1 MNRLSKIIK
10 KATGITLAFTMVTSS
25 ISVMAAPSECAQN
38 MNSDNNQTVVLS
50 DAQPEVMNNAQPEV
64 VGNAQVGSAIDNRLT
79 WGAIEDIVNVSEP
92 SGQSVGYIDKG
103 IWRTR
108 NDCKEYAD
116 NMSDGWYVLNGVKT
130 TSNTVT
136 IHGKVNLIL
145 ADDSYLHANNGI
157 YITQGSELI
166 IWTQSNSLGGRTGRI
181 DAHPENGPGIGAVRD
196 TMGGSLTIN
205 GGIIDAKGGK
215 YAAGI
220 GGGRG
225 EKSGFG
231 NITINDGFVYATG
244 GDYAAGIGFGHRN
257 WTIGVVTINGGEV
270 KATGG
275 QYAAGIGGS
284 EDRSGMIVTINGGTV
299 DATGGDNGAGIG
311 GGNEGDQGGK
321 ITINGGKV
329 NAYSRLGASA
339 IGGGGQHDY
348 GVFHPHRE
356 NNGGE
361 VEINGGE
368 VNATGG
374 EYAST
379 AIGGGDNG
387 TNGPITINGGVVNAK
402 MENKGDT
409 AGAAIGSRGK
419 QKGTITINN
428 GVVTATSLG
437 AGAAIGGKKDASVIN
452 INGGTVTAIAQDGAG
467 IGGGGTGR
475 ESNSITGGNC
485 GKITITNGD
494 VTAISYG
501 KGAGIGNGQRANGG
515 SITITGG
522 NVSASSGDYNSAI
535 WAKLNFTTPNNPGI
549 GLAWTGAV
557 RGLIYLM
564 TMGDVGGAGI
574 GGGYKGGG
582 VDVKITGGN
591 VAAYAK
597 HSGSR
602 GIGRGEGGSSD
613 GKLEIYDEAVVSA
626 GNDITKVAPVKKD
639 IAEASCRNNRGVVI
653 RKCDHTNAEYKDKNV
668 HVHEINCP
676 YCKATGKVAEQKH
689 TFDSQTHKCV
699 CGRTQYKSNYNIIN
713 NARIVD
719 PENQTTRTIS
729 DGTAMYPGEYITVG
743 DTMTI
748 KLANTNCIQDLEVSY
763 QNGNQKEVVKPI
775 EYKTEKDGTIVAKYT
790 MPAHDID
797 VNYTVDAKPLN
808 YGSAQLE
815 YAPRAAKGLVYNG
828 KSQDLLISGTAKNGK
843 IYYAFGKD
851 DKTAPAFDGAYG
863 EVTNSD
869 NNSSRTW
876 NTHWPQATNAGTYYV
891 WYMVKGDEGYTDIAP
906 KCITCEIK
914 SVESANKDTKTVKG
928 SVRDITEDL
937 FRNIG
942 KAKTKKQVKTSVEV
956 YTNNYNGDA
965 KFDIEVGGKKLSQ
978 QKSGDTFE
986 VAQGDKLKIVIPAS
1000 VDADKNV
1007 QLFYS
1012 KRDGIASTA
1021 TPTIKKVNEDGSLH
1035 VEYEIPGY
1043 DNRLVIRLNKNV
1055 PQDTKQAT
1063 NETSNRTE
1071 EKVAAQLKKI
1081 AYEAPKANKG
1091 LISNGKAQALIKV
1104 GSAKGGKMYYAL
1116 GKSSETAPE
1125 FDGLSDKSD
1134 KTWGIGAPKASEPGK
1149 YYVWY
1154 MVKGDEG
1161 YEDVEPSFVEVEI
1174 GKSVQQ
1180 KKEAVEEDED
1190 DYDDIGDEDELAY
1203 TKTDNVA
1210 PTETP
1215 TPKAVTPKAKQ
1226 PVVTTTDNSKL
1237 TDAVEV
1243 QPEEKEEGVNIWLE
1257 ATDITDSIDE
1267 NSKTVLYNR
1276 FSDYEI
1282 PIIYDLS
1289 MYMKVGDKEPVDVV
1303 DLSEEVELGL
1313 ELPNR
1318 YVKEDRDYVLIRLNS
1333 DDPKDVTIVNPIDF
1347 DKVHSELIIKTDK
1360 ICPFAIA
1367 YVAEKAAFEEQTVT
1381 INVPSLISPKAKEG
1395 LYYSGKGMELVTEG
1409 IAKGG
1414 TIYYA
1419 IGDSEGNEPEFDG
1432 QTDKTNKK
1440 WNTSVP
1446 KAKDVG
1452 KYNVWYKVIGAD
1464 GYMDLDASYVVSE
1477 IKEVPVIPQ
1486 PTVVPEKGKVVDV
1499 TENPDIEDKNPKKA
1513 KIEDDKKIQPKS
1525 EEKPSVT
1532 PQDEEE
1538 DIYDEDDGI
1547 IYWIEAHDI
1556 TDTLTEEDIT
1566 IIYNLYRN
1574 YYIGKLFDLTLTMQV
1589 GEELYDVT
1597 ELEEKI
1603 PISVEVP
1610 EDIVNPGRKYI
1621 IYMIEDDG
1629 EFFDTTVIRPTSYDE
1644 NTRRLTFETD
1654 KIKPFIIAYTDD
1666 PEEKDI
1672 IEFNDEDEIQRPL
1685 TNRSTVVSDN
1695 TPSGNVTVTPPAV
1708 PTQTVS
1714 MPDNKASTVS
1724 YQNTDGT
1731 TIKLTSAKTG
1741 EGVVGFVLE
1750 IIINIGSLL

>member
-10 KATGITLAFTMVTSS
+10 KATGITLAVTMVTSS
-25 ISVMAAPSECAQN
+25 MGVMAAPAADTQDV
-38 MNSDNNQTVVLS
+38 NSDNNQTVVLS

-64 VGNAQVGSAIDNRLT
+64 VNDVQAGSVTDNRLT

-92 SGQSVGYIDKG
+92 SGQSVGYIEKG

-130 TSNTVT
+130 TSNAVT

-257 WTIGVVTINGGEV
+257 WKMGVLTISGGEV

-275 QYAAGIGGS
+275 DRAAGIGGS

-613 GKLEIYDEAVVSA
+613 GKLEIYDEAVVSV

-676 YCKATGKVAEQKH
+676 YCKATGKVVEQKH
-689 TFDSQTHKCV
+689 TFDPQTHKCV
-699 CGRTQYKSNYNIIN
+699 CGRTEHKVNFNTIN

-719 PENQTTRTIS
+719 PGDNAKKRKSDGSILIPGQYITAGDTIS
-729 DGTAMYPGEYITVG
+729 FTLG
-743 DTMTI
+743 
-748 KLANTNCIQDLEVSY
+748 NTNCIQDIEVSY
-763 QNGNQKEVVKPI
+763 KNGDNKEIVKPI
-775 EYKTEKDGTIVAKYT
+775 EYKTESNGTIVAKYT

-869 NNSSRTW
+869 NNGSRTW

-928 SVRDITEDL
+928 TVRDITEDL
-937 FRNIG
+937 FRNID

-956 YTNNYNGDA
+956 YTNNYSDDA

-986 VAQGDKLKIVIPAS
+986 VTQGDKIKIDIPAS

-1012 KRDGIASTA
+1012 KRDGVTSTV

-1035 VEYEIPGY
+1035 VEYEMPGY
-1043 DNRLVIRLNKNV
+1043 DSRLVIRLNKNV
-1055 PQDTKQAT
+1055 PQDTKQTA
-1063 NETSNRTE
+1063 NETTNQTE
-1071 EKVAAQLKKI
+1071 EKVVAQLKKI
-1081 AYEAPKANKG
+1081 SYEAPKANKG
-1091 LISNGKAQALIKV
+1091 LISNGKAQALVKA
-1104 GSAKGGKMYYAL
+1104 GSATGGKMYYAL
-1116 GKSSETAPE
+1116 GTSSSQAPE

-1134 KTWGIGAPKASEPGK
+1134 KTWGVGVPQATEPGK

-1154 MVKGDEG
+1154 MVKGNEG
-1161 YEDVEPSFVEVEI
+1161 YEDVEPDLVEAEI
-1174 GKSVQQ
+1174 GKSIQQ
-1180 KKEAVEEDED
+1180 KREAVEE
-1190 DYDDIGDEDELAY
+1190 
-1203 TKTDNVA
+1203 N
-1210 PTETP
+1210 
-1215 TPKAVTPKAKQ
+1215 PKAKQ
-1226 PVVTTTDNSKL
+1226 PVVKTTDNSKL

-1243 QPEEKEEGVNIWLE
+1243 QPDEKEEGVNIWLE

-1289 MYMKVGDKEPVDVV
+1289 MYMKVGDKEPVDIV
-1303 DLSEEVELGL
+1303 DLSEEVELSL
-1313 ELPNR
+1313 DIPSR
-1318 YVKEDRDYVLIRLNS
+1318 YVKEGRDYVIVRLNS
-1333 DDPKDVTIVNPIDF
+1333 DDSKDITIINPTAF
-1347 DKVHSELIIKTDK
+1347 DSNKNELIFSTDK
-1360 ICPFAIA
+1360 ICPMAIIYKA
-1367 YVAEKAAFEEQTVT
+1367 DESALEKTTT
-1381 INVPSLISPKAKEG
+1381 IKTPLLISPKAKEG
-1395 LYYSGKGMELVTEG
+1395 LYYSGQDMELVTEG
-1409 IAKGG
+1409 VASGG

-1432 QTDKTNKK
+1432 LTDKTDKK
-1440 WNTSVP
+1440 WTTSIP
-1446 KAKDVG
+1446 KGKDVG
-1452 KYNVWYKVIGAD
+1452 SYNVWYKVVGD
-1464 GYMDLDASYVVSE
+1464 KGYTDLDAAYVASV
-1477 IKEVPVIPQ
+1477 IKEVPTTAT
-1486 PTVVPEKGKVVDV
+1486 PTVVPQKGQTIDV
-1499 TENPDIEDKNPKKA
+1499 TDHPDMEDKNPQKA
-1513 KIEDDKKIQPKS
+1513 KIEGDKKIKPKDPSKSQEPSKALEPSQAS
-1525 EEKPSVT
+1525 EEDD
-1532 PQDEEE
+1532 DEV
-1538 DIYDEDDGI
+1538 YDEDEGI
-1547 IYWIEAHDI
+1547 IYWIETHDI
-1556 TDTLTEEDIT
+1556 TDTLTEEDID

-1629 EFFDTTVIRPTSYDE
+1629 DYFESTIIRPTAYDE
-1644 NTRRLTFETD
+1644 ATRRLTFETD

-1666 PEEKDI
+1666 PEEKDFI
-1672 IEFNDEDEIQRPL
+1672 VLEYEAEMQSPL
-1685 TNRSTVVSDN
+1685 INRSTVVSDN
-1695 TPSGNVTVTPPAV
+1695 TPSGNVTFTPPAV

-1714 MPDNKASTVS
+1714 MSDNKVSTVS

-1741 EGVVGFVLE
+1741 DENIID
-1750 IIINIGSLL
+1750 IIIKMINGLLINSIINLGSSLR

>member
-25 ISVMAAPSECAQN
+25 ISVMAAPAV
-38 MNSDNNQTVVLS
+38 DI
-50 DAQPEVMNNAQPEV
+50 QPEV
-64 VGNAQVGSAIDNRLT
+64 VGNVQAGSVTDTRLT

-92 SGQSVGYIDKG
+92 SGMSVTYLDNG
-103 IWRTR
+103 ITRTR
-108 NDCKEYAD
+108 NDCKEFSN
-116 NMSDGWYVLNGVKT
+116 NMSDGWYVLSKDVT
-130 TSNTVT
+130 TSDAVVT
-136 IHGKVNLIL
+136 SGKVNLIL
-145 ADDSYLHANNGI
+145 KDNTTLNANNGI
-157 YITQGSELI
+157 YVTQGSELI
-166 IWTQSNSLGGRTGRI
+166 IWAQSNIKDSTTGKI
-181 DAHPENGPGIGAVRD
+181 NAKPENGPGIGSVKN
-196 TMGGSLTIN
+196 TMGGDITIN
-205 GGIIDAKGGK
+205 GGRIEATGGD
-215 YAAGI
+215 YGAGI

-225 EKSGFG
+225 EKSGIG
-231 NITINDGFVYATG
+231 NITINSGFITAQG
-244 GDYAAGIGFGHRN
+244 GKRAAGIGKGQQN
-257 WTIGVVTINGGEV
+257 NKGGTITINGGEV
-270 KATGG
+270 NTTGG
-275 QYAAGIGGS
+275 KSGAGIGGGEDRGTSNVIISGGTVNTKGGSYAAGIGGG
-284 EDRSGMIVTINGGTV
+284 EEGDQDNKVTINGGTIN
-299 DATGGDNGAGIG
+299 AKGWTGIGAG
-311 GGNEGDQGGK
+311 
-321 ITINGGKV
+321 
-329 NAYSRLGASA
+329 GADGYSA
-339 IGGGGQHDY
+339 IGKR
-348 GVFHPHRE
+348 F
-356 NNGGE
+356 NGAE
-361 VEINGGE
+361 VEINGG
-368 VNATGG
+368 TI
-374 EYAST
+374 T
-379 AIGGGDNG
+379 TDRIGGGSRG
-387 TNGPITINGGVVNAK
+387 TNGPITINGGVVNATSAL
-402 MENKGDT
+402 GT
-409 AGAAIGSRGK
+409 AIGSSEDDDQRNPITINGGVVNAKCQGSDAAIG
-419 QKGTITINN
+419 
-428 GVVTATSLG
+428 
-437 AGAAIGGKKDASVIN
+437 AGEDAGVIN
-452 INGGTVTAIAQDGAG
+452 INGGTVVAESKGGAG
-467 IGGGGTGR
+467 IGGAEHKGGVATAGGKGGIVT
-475 ESNSITGGNC
+475 ITG
-485 GKITITNGD
+485 GD
-494 VTAISYG
+494 VTAISHG
-501 KGAGIGNGQRANGG
+501 HSAGIGGGERASGG
-515 SITITGG
+515 TVNISGGTVRAAGGLSDNTIFLAAPMVGG
-522 NVSASSGDYNSAI
+522 APVSDA
-535 WAKLNFTTPNNPGI
+535 
-549 GLAWTGAV
+549 GAV
-557 RGLIYLM
+557 SGAIGTGIEMVVVASVMAL
-564 TMGDVGGAGI
+564 TAGDVGGAGI
-574 GGGYKGGG
+574 GGGYKGDGAN
-582 VDVKITGGN
+582 VKITGGTV
-591 VAAYAK
+591 VATAK
-597 HSGSR
+597 SDTAR
-602 GIGRGEGGSSD
+602 AIGRGQKGDKD
-613 GKLEIYDEAVVSA
+613 GNLEIYDEATVSVGSDAKNLNPVKVDDRVSA
-626 GNDITKVAPVKKD
+626 
-639 IAEASCRNNRGVVI
+639 CRNYQTVSI
-653 RKCDHTNAEYKDKNV
+653 KKCEHTGSYTDKNI
-668 HVHEINCP
+668 HVHELNCP
-676 YCKATGKVAEQKH
+676 YCKAIGKAIEEKH
-689 TFDSQTHKCV
+689 TFDVQTHKCV
-699 CGRTQYKSNYNIIN
+699 CGRTEQKVNFNTIN

-719 PENQTTRTIS
+719 PENNVKKRKSDGSMLIPGQYITAGDTIS
-729 DGTAMYPGEYITVG
+729 FT
-743 DTMTI
+743 
-748 KLANTNCIQDLEVSY
+748 LANTNCIQDIEVSY
-763 QNGNQKEVVKPI
+763 KNGDNKEIVKPL

-797 VNYTVDAKPLN
+797 VNYKVDAKPLN

-869 NNSSRTW
+869 NNGSRTW

-906 KCITCEIK
+906 KCITCEIR

-928 SVRDITEDL
+928 TVRDITEDL

-978 QKSGDTFE
+978 QKTGDTFE
-986 VAQGDKLKIVIPAS
+986 VTQEDKLKIDIPAS

-1012 KRDGIASTA
+1012 KRDGVTSAV
-1021 TPTIKKVNEDGSLH
+1021 TPIIKKVNEDGSLH
-1035 VEYEIPGY
+1035 AEYEMPGY
-1043 DNRLVIRLNKNV
+1043 DSRLVIRLNKNV
-1055 PQDTKQAT
+1055 PQDTKKTADETT
-1063 NETSNRTE
+1063 NQTANQTSNQSAKQIEQMATVE
-1071 EKVAAQLKKI
+1071 LKKI

-1134 KTWGIGAPKASEPGK
+1134 KTWDIGAPKASEPGK

-1190 DYDDIGDEDELAY
+1190 DYDDTGDVDEEPII
-1203 TKTDNVA
+1203 TK
-1210 PTETP
+1210 PS
-1215 TPKAVTPKAKQ
+1215 
-1226 PVVTTTDNSKL
+1226 PVKTTTKNTLSK
-1237 TDAVEV
+1237 AVEV
-1243 QPEEKEEGVNIWLE
+1243 QPEEKEEGVNIWLDVN
-1257 ATDITDSIDE
+1257 DITDSIDE
-1267 NSKTVLYNR
+1267 NSKSVLYNR

-1347 DKVHSELIIKTDK
+1347 DKVHNELIFKTDK

-1367 YVAEKAAFEEQTVT
+1367 YVAEKEAFEEQTVT

-1395 LYYSGKGMELVTEG
+1395 LYYSGKDMELVTEG
-1409 IAKGG
+1409 IVKGG

-1452 KYNVWYKVIGAD
+1452 KYNVWYKVIGDD

-1486 PTVVPEKGKVVDV
+1486 PTVVPDKGKVVDV

-1525 EEKPSVT
+1525 EEKPSEPSVT
-1532 PQDEEE
+1532 PQDEE
-1538 DIYDEDDGI
+1538 DDTYDVDEGI

-1610 EDIVNPGRKYI
+1610 EDIVSPGRKYI

-1629 EFFDTTVIRPTSYDE
+1629 DYFESTVIRPTAYDE
-1644 NTRRLTFETD
+1644 ATRRLTFETD

-1672 IEFNDEDEIQRPL
+1672 IEFNDEDEMQSPL
-1685 TNRSTVVSDN
+1685 INRSTVVSDN
-1695 TPSGNVTVTPPAV
+1695 TPSGNVTVTPSAV

-1714 MPDNKASTVS
+1714 MSDNKASTVS

-1741 EGVVGFVLE
+1741 DENIID
-1750 IIINIGSLL
+1750 IIIKMINGLLINSIINLGSSLR

>member
-10 KATGITLAFTMVTSS
+10 KATGITLAVTMVTSS
-25 ISVMAAPSECAQN
+25 MGVMAAPAV
-38 MNSDNNQTVVLS
+38 DI
-50 DAQPEVMNNAQPEV
+50 QPEV

-79 WGAIEDIVNVSEP
+79 WETIEDIVNVSEP
-92 SGQSVGYIDKG
+92 SGISVTYLDNG
-103 IWRTR
+103 ITRTR

-130 TSNTVT
+130 TSNAVT

-231 NITINDGFVYATG
+231 NITINGGFVYATG
-244 GDYAAGIGFGHRN
+244 GDYAAGIGFGQRN
-257 WTIGVVTINGGEV
+257 WKVGVVTINGGEV
-270 KATGG
+270 TAKGG
-275 QYAAGIGGS
+275 EYSAGIGGS
-284 EDRSGMIVTINGGTV
+284 EDRSGTTVTINGGKV
-299 DATGGDNGAGIG
+299 DVKSGSYAAGIG
-311 GGNEGDQGGK
+311 GGDEGDQGGK
-321 ITINGGKV
+321 ITINGGIV
-329 NAYSRLGASA
+329 NASSNRGAA
-339 IGGGGQHDY
+339 IGGGGQHHT
-348 GVFHPHRE
+348 GIGHWERP

-361 VEINGGE
+361 IEINGGE
-368 VNATGG
+368 VNATGD
-374 EYAST
+374 EYSST
-379 AIGGGDNG
+379 AIGAGQYGK
-387 TNGPITINGGVVNAK
+387 NGPITINGGTVNAIIK
-402 MENKGDT
+402 NTSTG
-409 AGAAIGSRGK
+409 GAAIGSARDYGDA
-419 QKGTITINN
+419 ITIND
-428 GVVTATSLG
+428 GVVKASGLGYGPGIGYTSS
-437 AGAAIGGKKDASVIN
+437 IS
-452 INGGTVTAIAQDGAG
+452 INGGQITSIAQDGAG
-467 IGGGGTGR
+467 IGGCGTGR
-475 ESNSITGGNC
+475 QANTKEGSNC

-494 VTAISYG
+494 VIAISCG
-501 KGAGIGNGQRANGG
+501 KGAGIGNGQRAKGG
-515 SITITGG
+515 SVTITGG
-522 NVSASSGDYNSAI
+522 NVTASSGEYEGGL
-535 WAKLNFTTPNNPGI
+535 WARINFSTPNNPGL
-549 GLAWTGAV
+549 GMAGTAAV
-557 RGLIYLM
+557 RGLIWLFS
-564 TMGDVGGAGI
+564 MGDVGGAGI

-591 VAAYAK
+591 VVAYAE

-613 GKLEIYDEAVVSA
+613 GKLEIYDEAVVSV

-676 YCKATGKVAEQKH
+676 YCKVTGKVAEQRH
-689 TFDSQTHKCV
+689 TFDPQTHKCV
-699 CGRTQYKSNYNIIN
+699 CGRTQYKANYNIIN

-748 KLANTNCIQDLEVSY
+748 TLANTNCIQDLEVSY

-869 NNSSRTW
+869 NNGSRTW

-928 SVRDITEDL
+928 TVRDITEDL

-956 YTNNYNGDA
+956 YTNNYSDDA

-986 VAQGDKLKIVIPAS
+986 VTQGDKIKIDIPAS

-1012 KRDGIASTA
+1012 KRDGVTSTV

-1035 VEYEIPGY
+1035 VEYEMPGY

-1055 PQDTKQAT
+1055 PQDTKQTA
-1063 NETSNRTE
+1063 NETSNQTE

-1081 AYEAPKANKG
+1081 SYEAPKANKG

-1226 PVVTTTDNSKL
+1226 PVVKTTDNSKL

-1289 MYMKVGDKEPVDVV
+1289 MYMKVGDKEPVDIV
-1303 DLSEEVELGL
+1303 DLSEKMELSL
-1313 ELPNR
+1313 DIPNR
-1318 YVKEDRDYVLIRLNS
+1318 YVKEERDYVIVRLNS
-1333 DDPKDVTIVNPIDF
+1333 DDPKDITIINPTAF
-1347 DKVHSELIIKTDK
+1347 DSDKNELIFSTDK
-1360 ICPFAIA
+1360 ICPMAIIYKVDESA
-1367 YVAEKAAFEEQTVT
+1367 LEKTTT
-1381 INVPSLISPKAKEG
+1381 IKTPLLISPKAKEG
-1395 LYYSGKGMELVTEG
+1395 LYYSGQDMELVTEG
-1409 IAKGG
+1409 VASGG

-1432 QTDKTNKK
+1432 LTDKTDKK
-1440 WNTSVP
+1440 WTTSIP
-1446 KAKDVG
+1446 KGKDVG
-1452 KYNVWYKVIGAD
+1452 SYNVWYKVVGD
-1464 GYMDLDASYVVSE
+1464 KGYTDLDAAYVASV
-1477 IKEVPVIPQ
+1477 IKEVPTTTT
-1486 PTVVPEKGKVVDV
+1486 PTVVPRKGQTIDV
-1499 TENPDIEDKNPKKA
+1499 TDHPDMEDKNPQKG
-1513 KIEDDKKIQPKS
+1513 KIEGDKEIKPKEPSKSPEPSKSLEPSQAS
-1525 EEKPSVT
+1525 EEDD
-1532 PQDEEE
+1532 DEV
-1538 DIYDEDDGI
+1538 YDEDEGI
-1547 IYWIEAHDI
+1547 IYWIETHDI
-1556 TDTLTEEDIT
+1556 TDTLAEEDID
-1566 IIYNLYRN
+1566 IIYNFYRN

-1603 PISVEVP
+1603 SVSFEVP
-1610 EDIVNPGRKYI
+1610 EDMVNPGRKYI
-1621 IYMIEDDG
+1621 IYMYENDNDYF
-1629 EFFDTTVIRPTSYDE
+1629 ESTVIRPTSYDE
-1644 NTRRLTFETD
+1644 VSRRLTFETD
-1654 KIKPFIIAYTDD
+1654 KIKPFILAYTDD
-1666 PEEKDI
+1666 PEEKDVI
-1672 IEFNDEDEIQRPL
+1672 VLEYEGELLSPL
-1685 TNRSTVVSDN
+1685 VSRSTVVSDN
-1695 TPSGNVTVTPPAV
+1695 TKDDNVAITPSIPRV

-1714 MPDNKASTVS
+1714 MSDNKASTVS

-1741 EGVVGFVLE
+1741 DENIID
-1750 IIINIGSLL
+1750 IIIKMIIGLFNQFYN